1 MTSPSDFTPLF
12 SRRQVIQM
20 FAAVSASLGITP
32 QANAATVG
40 VADTFAK
47 GYGTDPTL
55 TKLYKPGD
63 VWPLTLN
70 AEQLHTVTAL
80 CDLILPADD
89 LGPAA
94 SAVGVPQFMDEWISA
109 PYPLQQEDNPVLLE
123 GIAWLNTEA
132 SKRFSKSFAELDAPQ
147 QATIADD
154 ICHITLA
161 KPEFRQAAQFFERFR
176 SRAAAGYYSTQEGW
190 KAIGFVGN
198 ITSATFDGPP
208 AEVLKL
214 LDVEQTVK

>member
-1 MTSPSDFTPLF
+1 MTSSESQTRF
-12 SRRQVIQM
+12 SRRQILQM
-20 FAAVSASLGITP
+20 FTAVSTGIAASSD
-32 QANAATVG
+32 AATVG
-40 VADTFAK
+40 IADTFAK
-47 GYGTDPTL
+47 GYGTDPVL

-63 VWPLTLN
+63 VWPLTLD
-70 AEQLHTVTAL
+70 AEQRRAVTAL

-94 SAVGVPQFMDEWISA
+94 SAVAVPEFMDEWVSA
-109 PYPLQQEDNPVLLE
+109 PYPLQQLDRLIILE
-123 GIAWLNTEA
+123 GIAWLNAEA
-132 SKRFSKSFAELDAPQ
+132 TKRYSKPFADLSDAE
-147 QATIADD
+147 QAQIADD
-154 ICHITLA
+154 ICDTRSS
-161 KPEFRQAAQFFERFR
+161 KPELKAAALFFEKFR
-176 SRAAAGYYSTQEGW
+176 SLASAGYYSTQEGW